1 MTTEK
6 AIAMIDEYIQEPNNI
21 SKEWVA
27 VLELCKEAL
36 LERERQ
42 KIEIDILIRK
52 KETLKDEIS
61 ELQLKNSELEKELKT
76 NER

>member
-27 VLELCKEAL
+27 VLEMCKEAL